1 MARESGLRGAV
12 DFVKTTKL
20 LLVGATFAA
29 LSDAPADAQ
38 RKLVEA
44 SEQLG
49 EAGAKVEQAQRKV
62 LDATKNA
69 VQPARAHDKANAA

>member
-1 MARESGLRGAV
+1 MLSLEDLTEEQLKRI
-12 DFVKTTKL
+12 K
-20 LLVGATFAA
+20 ATFAA
-29 LSDAPADAQ
+29 LSDSPGDAQ

-62 LDATKNA
+62 LDATENA
-69 VQPARAHDKANAA
+69 MQPARAHDKANAA